1 MFLYHPTWFSGS
13 MFIFPSF
20 GSCLKFKSFFRF
32 RSRSPPPHEDDDDP
46 SPGAAVPAGEASMR
60 EDRCFSISRRF
71 RTVSLVAVGGSG
83 RERTR
88 GGRGDLNRWDTMG
101 SLGHEGPGE
110 MNPKRIQALPF
121 VWCDSFGGEGG
132 FMSGGGERIS
142 KTQGMVEHDA
152 SDQCK
157 RLCKGGDINPLEVQR
172 LLPH

>member
-1 MFLYHPTWFSGS
+1 MKTMFLYHPTWFSGS

-83 RERTR
+83 AKGRVEEGGTLTDGTRWDPLDTR
-88 GGRGDLNRWDTMG
+88 GRGR
-101 SLGHEGPGE
+101 
-110 MNPKRIQALPF
+110 
-121 VWCDSFGGEGG
+121 
-132 FMSGGGERIS
+132 
-142 KTQGMVEHDA
+142 
-152 SDQCK
+152 
-157 RLCKGGDINPLEVQR
+157 
-172 LLPH
+172 